1 MRKISKEHIV
11 FISEQFAPDDF
22 IPIWE
27 KPFTRT
33 LDVNKNNQFKVI
45 EKLFVHKLNL

>member
-11 FISEQFAPDDF
+11 FISEQTAPDDF
-22 IPIWE
+22 ISIWE

-33 LDVNKNNQFKVI
+33 LDRNKDNQFKVV
-45 EKLFVHKLNL
+45 EKLFTYKK